1 MIDVRNNTQFEEMPV
16 AKRFYPAVL
25 ERAAKKTFAVWFPDF
40 LDCVA
45 VGTSQEEALQKAE
58 QALIQAVELLAERDK
73 PLPEP
78 TSFEQISPPKPRD
91 LIALL
96 VVGVEP
102 ADPSERVNIYLPK
115 SLIARADKRASE
127 LGMSRSSFFG
137 LAISSM
143 IDWSKGVGA
152 IPSRAASFSKRQRT
166 THLQRLEEHK
176 RGASK

>member
-1 MIDVRNNTQFEEMPV
+1 V

-45 VGTSQEEALQKAE
+45 VGTSQEEALAKAE
-58 QALIQAVELLAERDK
+58 HALAQAVEVLAERDQT
-73 PLPEP
+73 LPEP
-78 TSFEQISPPKPRD
+78 TPFDQIEPPKPRD

-143 IDWSKGVGA
+143 IGWSRGA
-152 IPSRAASFSKRQRT
+152 GTVPSASFSKRRT
-166 THLQRLEEHK
+166 THLQKLEGPTK
-176 RGASK
+176 GVPK

>member
-1 MIDVRNNTQFEEMPV
+1 V

-40 LDCVA
+40 PECVA
-45 VGTSQEEALQKAE
+45 AGTSQEEALEKAE
-58 QALIQAVELLAERDK
+58 RALIQAVEVLAEREV
-73 PLPEP
+73 PLPQP
-78 TSFEQISPPKPRD
+78 TPYERITTPKPRD
-91 LIALL
+91 LLAFL

-143 IDWSKGVGA
+143 IGWSRGTGTRVQSLGLRGKGTE
-152 IPSRAASFSKRQRT
+152 K
-166 THLQRLEEHK
+166 
-176 RGASK
+176 